1 MNRCGLSAPR
11 VGGAARAVLTGLPS
25 TIWAI
30 MRRHGIEPAPR
41 RAELSWWEFLRAQ
54 ASTVIACDFLT
65 VDTVGLRRVCLL
77 YRSRHSARALWRRHI
92 ESAPA
97 RVTQQARNLVKAR

>member
-1 MNRCGLSAPR
+1 MNPCGLSAPR

-41 RAELSWWEFLRAQ
+41 RAELSWWELLRAQ
-54 ASTVIACDFLT
+54 ASTLIACDFLT
-65 VDTVGLRRVCLL
+65 VDTVGLRRVCVF
-77 YRSRHSARALWRRHI
+77 SIEVGTRRVHFGG
-92 ESAPA
+92 
-97 RVTQQARNLVKAR
+97 VTSNPPQRGSPSKHGTS